1 MVDHV
6 VILAGGT
13 GTRLWPASLRSRPK
27 QFMDPGN
34 GRTLIE
40 STLRRAVATGAPG
53 ELVVVTHVDQ
63 VAALGRYGGIDA
75 LPKTPV
81 VIAEPQAKNTAPA
94 VALAISY
101 LSRDDAL
108 RAADETVL
116 VLASDHVIAP
126 DEAFVSDVERADQL
140 AREGRLVT
148 FGITPTRP
156 ETGYGYILAGEQTG
170 PGRVVDAFKEKPDAI
185 TAQRYLDDGG
195 YLWNSGM
202 FVFRI
207 GTMADELQRLVPE
220 VMEPISELPWDSGTL
235 DASTSGDL
243 RIGTAGDSWAIA
255 GTYLRLPNVS
265 LDRAVMEK
273 SGCAAVV
280 EAGFRWN
287 DVGSWDEMAKLHEDG
302 LLADGA
308 APAGPHGAA
317 AELVLVEAEGN
328 FVFSDLPVALCGVEG
343 LCVVVKNGRVL
354 VTKRERTQ
362 LVKKVVDRLEN
373 RGRGDLV

>member
-6 VILAGGT
+6 VILAGGS

-40 STLRRAVATGAPG
+40 NTLRRAVATAAPG
-53 ELVVVTHVDQ
+53 ELLVVTHVDQ
-63 VAALGRYGGIDA
+63 VGALGRYAAVGR
-75 LPKTPV
+75 LEKSTV
-81 VIAEPQAKNTAPA
+81 VLAEPQAKNTAPA

-101 LSRDDAL
+101 LCRGGAAA
-108 RAADETVL
+108 AADQTVL

-126 DEAFVSDVERADQL
+126 ENAFLGDVERADQL
-140 AREGRLVT
+140 ARQGRLVT
-148 FGITPTRP
+148 FGIPPTRP
-156 ETGYGYILAGEQTG
+156 ETGYGYILAGEQIG
-170 PGRVVDAFKEKPDAI
+170 PGRVVDGFKEKPDAI

-207 GTMADELQRLVPE
+207 GTMTDEMQRLVPE
-220 VMEPISELPWDSGTL
+220 VIEPILELPWQEAAPEAA
-235 DASTSGDL
+235 ASADGVSS
-243 RIGTAGDSWAIA
+243 AGDSWAIA

-287 DVGSWDEMAKLHEDG
+287 DVGSWDEMAKLHEEG
-302 LLADGA
+302 LLNDGA
-308 APAGPHGAA
+308 APEGAQGA
-317 AELVLVEAEGN
+317 TAEVVLVEAEGN
-328 FVFSDLPVALCGVEG
+328 FVFSDLPVALCGVED
-343 LCVVVKNGRVL
+343 LCVVVRNGCVL
-354 VTKRERTQ
+354 VSRRGRTQ
-362 LVKKVVDRLEN
+362 LVKKAVDRLEN